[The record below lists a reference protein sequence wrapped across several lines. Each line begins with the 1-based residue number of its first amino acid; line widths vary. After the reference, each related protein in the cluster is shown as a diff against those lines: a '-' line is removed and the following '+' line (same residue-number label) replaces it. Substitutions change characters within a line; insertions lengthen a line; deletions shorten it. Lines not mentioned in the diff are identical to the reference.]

1 MLLLQGVFLG
11 FAIAAPLGPNGVL
24 CIQRTL
30 TYGRL
35 GGLLSGLGSATAHG
49 VYSCIA
55 ALGLAFMSDLLVT
68 QIIWFHVLGGLF
80 LCYLGL
86 KTFRSKPTTQA
97 ISNSVAPLKKK
108 TEIIRIYVS
117 TLTLALLNPM
127 TIVSFTLMF
136 GSFVPTDLNY
146 QQAAILVGGV
156 LSGSILWWLILSNS
170 ISIFHRWLT
179 QSRMKFLNRCF
190 GVQILGF
197 GIAAL
202 VS

>member
-11 FAIAAPLGPNGVL
+11 FAVAAPLGPNGVL

-55 ALGLAFMSDLLVT
+55 ALGLAFVSDLLVT
-68 QIIWFHVLGGLF
+68 QITWFHVVGGLF

-86 KTFRSKPTTQA
+86 ITFRSKPSTRV
-97 ISNSVAPLKKK
+97 ISAEIAPLKRKK
-108 TEIIRIYVS
+108 EIIRIYIS

-136 GSFVPTDLNY
+136 ASFVPADLNY
-146 QQAAILVGGV
+146 EQATMLVGGV
-156 LSGSILWWLILSNS
+156 LLGSTLWWLILSNT
-170 ISIFHRWLT
+170 ISILHRWLT
-179 QSRMKFLNRCF
+179 QRRLKFLNRFF